1 MLLRDRN
8 CSSFLSIFAENPRM
22 ISFEEAMRLVQLD
35 IEPTGTENVVLA
47 ECHGRVLAADV
58 FSDTDMPPFDKA
70 AVDGYACR
78 RQDLSDGVVLNIIE
92 VISAGSVPAKVIK
105 ACCCAKIMT
114 GAVIPEGADC
124 VVMVEQTSGIG
135 EKQVMV
141 VHSQTKDNIARKA
154 EELRDGELV
163 MSKGTLIHPQQMA
176 VLAAVGASIVQVYK
190 KVHVCVMS
198 TGDELVEP
206 EYKPG
211 QGKIRN
217 SNAVQLM
224 AQVQRLGAIAE
235 YGGIIPDNEN
245 DTRLKILKGLKTSQ
259 VLILSGGISMGDFDF
274 VPRIL
279 DELRMK
285 ILFKTIAVQ
294 PGKPTVFAR
303 NKNSFVFALPGN
315 PVSSFNIF
323 ELLAKPFLYKLMG
336 HEYFVPV
343 LRLPLGEAYSR
354 KAKQRLGFAPAIIS
368 PEGHVIPVH
377 YHGSA
382 HIHALTKA
390 TALIEVPLG
399 TGSIGKGELVHVR
412 FI

>member
-1 MLLRDRN
+1 
-8 CSSFLSIFAENPRM
+8 M
-22 ISFEEAMRLVQLD
+22 ISFEEALRLVQLD

-47 ECHGRVLAADV
+47 ECQGRVLAADV
-58 FSDTDMPPFDKA
+58 FSDTDMPPFNKA

-78 RQDLSDGVVLNIIE
+78 RQDLSDGVILNIEEI
-92 VISAGSVPAKVIK
+92 ISAGSVPAKVIE
-105 ACCCAKIMT
+105 AGCCAKIMT
-114 GAVIPEGADC
+114 GAMIPEGADC

-135 EKQVMV
+135 EKQVKV
-141 VHSQTKDNIARKA
+141 VQSHTKDNIARKA

-163 MSKGTLIHPQQMA
+163 LSKGTLILPQQMA
-176 VLAAVGASIVQVYK
+176 VLAAVGASSVQVYK

-211 QGKIRN
+211 PGKIRN

-224 AQVQRLGAIAE
+224 AQVQRMGALAV
-235 YGGIIPDNEN
+235 YGGIIADNEF
-245 DTRLKILKGLKTSQ
+245 DTRSKILSGLQDSQ

-279 DELRMK
+279 DELGMK

-323 ELLAKPFLYKLMG
+323 ELLAKPFLYQLMG
-336 HEYFVPV
+336 HEYNSPV
-343 LRLPLGEAYSR
+343 LRLPLGGSYSR
-354 KAKQRLGFAPAIIS
+354 KAKHRLGFAPAIIS
-368 PEGHVIPVH
+368 SGGEVFPVH

-382 HIHALTKA
+382 HIHALTRA
-390 TALIEVPLG
+390 NALMEVPLG
-399 TGSIGKGELVHVR
+399 TESIEEGELVHVR
-412 FI
+412 LI